1 MENKIENIKN
11 GEHKLIWQK
20 IESLEKYLIK
30 DITSQLNKI
39 NGRQWKLI
47 FILLT
52 VLCGFCGALILALL
66 KIVP

>member
-1 MENKIENIKN
+1 MENKTENFKN

-20 IESLEKYLIK
+20 IENLEKYLIN
-30 DITSQLNKI
+30 DIKSELKKI

-47 FILLT
+47 FIMLT

-66 KIVP
+66 KILS